1 MLTCPDLHSIV
12 PCYGTLRGDAMLLG
26 MQYVSLL
33 LFQKVFRFFF
43 SFSFKINHKRRYHVV
58 LFNGIVSH
66 NFPINNSMLKH
77 LKVLSGY
84 QVNLSV
90 LILFLSGNK
99 QILTVATNLTI
110 SVNGL
115 SYLIAY
121 SVNSKNM

>member
-1 MLTCPDLHSIV
+1 
-12 PCYGTLRGDAMLLG
+12 
-26 MQYVSLL
+26 
-33 LFQKVFRFFF
+33 
-43 SFSFKINHKRRYHVV
+43 
-58 LFNGIVSH
+58 
-66 NFPINNSMLKH
+66 MLKH